1 MSVLGVVVSR
11 EEPMP
16 ELLAGAMA
24 DVLRACLF
32 VAEHAEHE
40 GIELG
45 VLRCV
50 DMIEALRNE
59 PWAKLKERALADIE
73 RRKPY
78 VPGLR

>member
-1 MSVLGVVVSR
+1 MSVLGAVVSR

-45 VLRCV
+45 ALRCV

-59 PWAKLKERALADIE
+59 PWAKVKERALADIE